1 MGCSRRDRASTLLTA
16 MHNTPRS
23 PAEFSVR
30 HRRTSRGEL
39 GAEDVA
45 RLVGHHAGGRLAVV
59 GRGDEYVVEDAGC
72 TCADVEYNL
81 DPEDPTDLCW
91 HAIAAKVAHRI
102 GVVDHHDMWYSDV
115 REFL

>member
-1 MGCSRRDRASTLLTA
+1 MT
-16 MHNTPRS
+16 TPVEEWETILEE
-23 PAEFSVR
+23 A
-30 HRRTSRGEL
+30 GEL
-39 GAEDVA
+39 TPETADRIVS
-45 RLVGHHAGGRLAVV
+45 VHGGRGQRALDAVAERRVKQYRDFTVVV